1 MQSFDKFLDLLG
13 TKSGHGQAE
22 LCCSKGVVVVQSQ
35 EREAFSLDGNFGSF
49 GCVRLPKDFGLGWV
63 LVYYYIK
70 HSLHG
75 CAVENRAQMEA
86 DLTDIC
92 SNFED

>member
-1 MQSFDKFLDLLG
+1 MPG
-13 TKSGHGQAE
+13 TNKMGKTESSALH
-22 LCCSKGVVVVQSQ
+22 
-35 EREAFSLDGNFGSF
+35 FGSF

-70 HSLHG
+70 HSLYG